1 MLETFQFEKLQ
12 ALAAYPLL
20 GQFYAERLIKEMVR
34 RKQYEEVLV
43 SSVIALDSI
52 VNRRSYKIWFYKAVA
67 ECGML

>member
-1 MLETFQFEKLQ
+1 
-12 ALAAYPLL
+12 L
-20 GQFYAERLIKEMVR
+20 GQFYAERLIKEMVK
-34 RKQYEEVLV
+34 RKQYEKVLV